1 MSTQITCSWGT
12 MTPLQRK
19 QQILDVA
26 ENYARG
32 LRELTGKEVGL
43 TLSFTPHPNLPDGVA
58 LLTIEA
64 EI

>member
-1 MSTQITCSWGT
+1 MTTQVTCSWST
-12 MTPLQRK
+12 LTSLQRK

-32 LRELTGKEVGL
+32 FRELTGKEVGL
-43 TLSFTPHPNLPDGVA
+43 HLSFAPHPNLPDGVA

-64 EI
+64 EL